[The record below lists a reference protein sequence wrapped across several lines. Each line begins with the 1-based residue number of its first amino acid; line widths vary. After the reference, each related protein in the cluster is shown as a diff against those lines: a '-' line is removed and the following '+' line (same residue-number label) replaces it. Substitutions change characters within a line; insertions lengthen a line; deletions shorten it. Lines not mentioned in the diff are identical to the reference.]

1 MAFSICSLVEARAL
15 LHRRKSI
22 AVWASLATSCCTST
36 KRQNS
41 NPPPI
46 GCKDR
51 LVVTGC
57 RESLLTPE
65 AAVAGGGGK
74 SGYAQT
80 GIVFARRCAKV
91 SQAKARG
98 PSLTGASTAMPTH
111 VVGNTFRAIEL
122 EPQATAELEFSK
134 FVEALLQK
142 LGLLKEERFLYY
154 EDLRKKNTKWA
165 NGSRWVLALLGSIAF
180 LLTGLAAAL
189 RFAPERFLQK
199 WDLDGFDK
207 GVLLTVLAI
216 YAVMGAISFYEKGTD
231 KTTAYFRQLGIIL
244 AIRDLWTKVQ
254 FEFLKELMVLKSAAD
269 PKAGE
274 AVARERI
281 CALAEGFCNDLDK
294 VATGELAD
302 WRTEFLASLSEL
314 EAAAK
319 KGSEDVTTQIQEVLK
334 TAEKAATDAKVSA
347 EKAAADAR
355 TAAKTAEEAGKP
367 GALNL
372 ALSGDFDDQVLISVD
387 GVEVTRSSGKTIA
400 IDRVV
405 PGLRKISA
413 HAKKGGKDLET
424 ARMVDVKPGL
434 QDLELV
440 LS

>member
-1 MAFSICSLVEARAL
+1 
-15 LHRRKSI
+15 
-22 AVWASLATSCCTST
+22 
-36 KRQNS
+36 
-41 NPPPI
+41 
-46 GCKDR
+46 
-51 LVVTGC
+51 
-57 RESLLTPE
+57 
-65 AAVAGGGGK
+65 
-74 SGYAQT
+74 
-80 GIVFARRCAKV
+80 
-91 SQAKARG
+91 
-98 PSLTGASTAMPTH
+98 MPANA
-111 VVGNTFRAIEL
+111 VGNTFRAIEL

-154 EDLRKKNTKWA
+154 ENLRKENTKWA

-189 RFAPERFLQK
+189 RFAPEAFLQK

-207 GVLLTVLAI
+207 GVLLIVLAI

-281 CALAEGFCNDLDK
+281 RALAEAFCNDLDK

-334 TAEKAATDAKVSA
+334 TAEKAATDAKASA

-355 TAAKTAEEAGKP
+355 AAAKTAEEAGKP

-387 GVEVTRSSGKTIA
+387 GVEVARSSGKTIA
-400 IDRVV
+400 VDRVV

-413 HAKKGGKDLET
+413 HAKKGGKDLEI

>member
-1 MAFSICSLVEARAL
+1 
-15 LHRRKSI
+15 
-22 AVWASLATSCCTST
+22 
-36 KRQNS
+36 
-41 NPPPI
+41 
-46 GCKDR
+46 
-51 LVVTGC
+51 
-57 RESLLTPE
+57 
-65 AAVAGGGGK
+65 
-74 SGYAQT
+74 
-80 GIVFARRCAKV
+80 
-91 SQAKARG
+91 
-98 PSLTGASTAMPTH
+98 MPANA
-111 VVGNTFRAIEL
+111 VGNTFRAIEL

-154 EDLRKKNTKWA
+154 ENLRKENTKWA

-189 RFAPERFLQK
+189 RFAPEAFLQK

-207 GVLLTVLAI
+207 GVLLIVLAI

-231 KTTAYFRQLGIIL
+231 KTTAYFRQLAIIL

-281 CALAEGFCNDLDK
+281 RALAEAFCNDLDK

-334 TAEKAATDAKVSA
+334 TAEKAATDAKASA

-355 TAAKTAEEAGKP
+355 AAAKTAEEAGKP

-387 GVEVTRSSGKTIA
+387 GVEVARSSGKTIA
-400 IDRVV
+400 VDRVV

-413 HAKKGGKDLET
+413 HAKKGGKDLEI

>member
-1 MAFSICSLVEARAL
+1 MP
-15 LHRRKSI
+15 
-22 AVWASLATSCCTST
+22 
-36 KRQNS
+36 S
-41 NPPPI
+41 N
-46 GCKDR
+46 
-51 LVVTGC
+51 
-57 RESLLTPE
+57 
-65 AAVAGGGGK
+65 
-74 SGYAQT
+74 
-80 GIVFARRCAKV
+80 
-91 SQAKARG
+91 
-98 PSLTGASTAMPTH
+98 

-122 EPQATAELEFSK
+122 EPQATAELEFPK

-154 EDLRKKNTKWA
+154 ERLRNKNTKWA

-189 RFAPERFLQK
+189 RFAPEAFLQK
-199 WDLDGFDK
+199 WSLNGFDK
-207 GVLLTVLAI
+207 GVLLAVLAI

-231 KTTAYFRQLGIIL
+231 KTTAYFRHLGIIL

-254 FEFLKELMVLKSAAD
+254 FEFLKELMALKSAAG
-269 PKAGE
+269 AGE
-274 AVARERI
+274 AVTRERI
-281 CALAEGFCNDLDK
+281 RALAEAFCNDLDK
-294 VATGELAD
+294 VATGELTD

-319 KGSEDVTTQIQEVLK
+319 KGSEDVTTQIQEALK
-334 TAEKAATDAKVSA
+334 AA

-355 TAAKTAEEAGKP
+355 AAAEKAAADARAAAKTAEEAGKP

-387 GVEVTRSSGKTIA
+387 GVEVARSSGKTIA
-400 IDRVV
+400 VDRVV

-413 HAKKGGKDLET
+413 HAKKGGKDLEI

>member
-1 MAFSICSLVEARAL
+1 
-15 LHRRKSI
+15 
-22 AVWASLATSCCTST
+22 
-36 KRQNS
+36 
-41 NPPPI
+41 
-46 GCKDR
+46 
-51 LVVTGC
+51 
-57 RESLLTPE
+57 
-65 AAVAGGGGK
+65 
-74 SGYAQT
+74 
-80 GIVFARRCAKV
+80 
-91 SQAKARG
+91 
-98 PSLTGASTAMPTH
+98 MPANA
-111 VVGNTFRAIEL
+111 VGNTFRAIEL

-154 EDLRKKNTKWA
+154 ENLRKENTKWA

-189 RFAPERFLQK
+189 RFAPEAFLQK

-207 GVLLTVLAI
+207 GVLLIVLAI

-281 CALAEGFCNDLDK
+281 RALAEAFCNDLDK

-302 WRTEFLASLSEL
+302 WRTEFLVSLSEL

-355 TAAKTAEEAGKP
+355 AAAKTAEEAGKP

-387 GVEVTRSSGKTIA
+387 GVEVARSSGKTIA
-400 IDRVV
+400 VDRVV

-413 HAKKGGKDLET
+413 HAKKGGKDLEI

>member
-1 MAFSICSLVEARAL
+1 
-15 LHRRKSI
+15 
-22 AVWASLATSCCTST
+22 
-36 KRQNS
+36 
-41 NPPPI
+41 
-46 GCKDR
+46 
-51 LVVTGC
+51 
-57 RESLLTPE
+57 
-65 AAVAGGGGK
+65 
-74 SGYAQT
+74 
-80 GIVFARRCAKV
+80 
-91 SQAKARG
+91 
-98 PSLTGASTAMPTH
+98 MPAN

-154 EDLRKKNTKWA
+154 ENLRKETTKWA

-189 RFAPERFLQK
+189 RFAPEAFLQK

-207 GVLLTVLAI
+207 GVLLIVLAI

-281 CALAEGFCNDLDK
+281 RALAQAFCNDLDK

-334 TAEKAATDAKVSA
+334 TAEKAATDAKASA

-355 TAAKTAEEAGKP
+355 AAAKTAEEAGKP

-387 GVEVTRSSGKTIA
+387 GLEVARSSGKTIA
-400 IDRVV
+400 VDRVV

-413 HAKKGGKDLET
+413 HAKKGGKDLEI

>member
-1 MAFSICSLVEARAL
+1 MP
-15 LHRRKSI
+15 
-22 AVWASLATSCCTST
+22 
-36 KRQNS
+36 S
-41 NPPPI
+41 N
-46 GCKDR
+46 
-51 LVVTGC
+51 
-57 RESLLTPE
+57 
-65 AAVAGGGGK
+65 
-74 SGYAQT
+74 
-80 GIVFARRCAKV
+80 
-91 SQAKARG
+91 
-98 PSLTGASTAMPTH
+98 

-122 EPQATAELEFSK
+122 EPQATAELEFPK

-154 EDLRKKNTKWA
+154 ERLRNKNTKWA

-189 RFAPERFLQK
+189 RFAPEAFLQK
-199 WDLDGFDK
+199 WGLNGFDK
-207 GVLLTVLAI
+207 GVLLAVLAI

-231 KTTAYFRQLGIIL
+231 KTTAYFRHLGII
-244 AIRDLWTKVQ
+244 WTKVQ
-254 FEFLKELMVLKSAAD
+254 FEFLKELMVLKGAAD

-281 CALAEGFCNDLDK
+281 RALANAFCNDLDK
-294 VATGELAD
+294 VATGELTD

-319 KGSEDVTTQIQEVLK
+319 KGSEDVTTQIQEALK
-334 TAEKAATDAKVSA
+334 AA

-355 TAAKTAEEAGKP
+355 AAAEKAAADARAAAKTAEEAGKP

-372 ALSGDFDDQVLISVD
+372 ALSGDFDEQVLISVD
-387 GVEVTRSSGKTIA
+387 GVEVARSSGRTIA
-400 IDRVV
+400 IERVV

-413 HAKKGGKDLET
+413 HAKKGTKDLET

-434 QDLELV
+434 QELELV

>member
-1 MAFSICSLVEARAL
+1 MP
-15 LHRRKSI
+15 
-22 AVWASLATSCCTST
+22 
-36 KRQNS
+36 S
-41 NPPPI
+41 N
-46 GCKDR
+46 
-51 LVVTGC
+51 
-57 RESLLTPE
+57 
-65 AAVAGGGGK
+65 
-74 SGYAQT
+74 
-80 GIVFARRCAKV
+80 
-91 SQAKARG
+91 
-98 PSLTGASTAMPTH
+98 

-122 EPQATAELEFSK
+122 EPQATAELEFPK

-154 EDLRKKNTKWA
+154 ERLRNKNTKWA

-189 RFAPERFLQK
+189 RFAPEAFLQK
-199 WDLDGFDK
+199 WGLNGFDK
-207 GVLLTVLAI
+207 GVLLAVLAI

-231 KTTAYFRQLGIIL
+231 KTTAYFRHLGIIL

-254 FEFLKELMVLKSAAD
+254 FEFLKELMALKSAAG
-269 PKAGE
+269 AGE
-274 AVARERI
+274 AVTRERI
-281 CALAEGFCNDLDK
+281 RALAEAFCNDLDK
-294 VATGELAD
+294 VATGELTD

-319 KGSEDVTTQIQEVLK
+319 KGSEDVTTQIQEALK
-334 TAEKAATDAKVSA
+334 AA

-355 TAAKTAEEAGKP
+355 AAAEKAAADARAAAKTAEEAGKP

-372 ALSGDFDDQVLISVD
+372 ALSGDFDEQVLISVD
-387 GVEVTRSSGKTIA
+387 GVEVARSSGRTIA
-400 IDRVV
+400 IERVV

-413 HAKKGGKDLET
+413 HAKKGTKDVET

-434 QDLELV
+434 QELELV

>member
-1 MAFSICSLVEARAL
+1 
-15 LHRRKSI
+15 
-22 AVWASLATSCCTST
+22 
-36 KRQNS
+36 
-41 NPPPI
+41 
-46 GCKDR
+46 
-51 LVVTGC
+51 
-57 RESLLTPE
+57 
-65 AAVAGGGGK
+65 
-74 SGYAQT
+74 
-80 GIVFARRCAKV
+80 
-91 SQAKARG
+91 
-98 PSLTGASTAMPTH
+98 MPANA
-111 VVGNTFRAIEL
+111 VGNTFRAIEL

-154 EDLRKKNTKWA
+154 ENLRKENAKWA

-189 RFAPERFLQK
+189 RFAPEAFLQK

-281 CALAEGFCNDLDK
+281 RALAEAFCNDLDK

-334 TAEKAATDAKVSA
+334 TAEKAATDAKASA

-355 TAAKTAEEAGKP
+355 AAAKTAEEAGKP

-387 GVEVTRSSGKTIA
+387 GVEVARSSGKTIA
-400 IDRVV
+400 VDRVV

-413 HAKKGGKDLET
+413 HAKKGGKDLEI

>member
-1 MAFSICSLVEARAL
+1 
-15 LHRRKSI
+15 
-22 AVWASLATSCCTST
+22 
-36 KRQNS
+36 
-41 NPPPI
+41 
-46 GCKDR
+46 
-51 LVVTGC
+51 
-57 RESLLTPE
+57 
-65 AAVAGGGGK
+65 
-74 SGYAQT
+74 
-80 GIVFARRCAKV
+80 
-91 SQAKARG
+91 
-98 PSLTGASTAMPTH
+98 MPANA
-111 VVGNTFRAIEL
+111 VGNTFRAIEL

-154 EDLRKKNTKWA
+154 ENLRKENTKWA

-189 RFAPERFLQK
+189 RFAPEAFLQK

-207 GVLLTVLAI
+207 GVLLIVLAI

-281 CALAEGFCNDLDK
+281 RALAEAFCNDLDK

-302 WRTEFLASLSEL
+302 WRTEFLVSLSEL

-334 TAEKAATDAKVSA
+334 TAEKAATDAKASA

-355 TAAKTAEEAGKP
+355 AAAKTAEEAGKP

-387 GVEVTRSSGKTIA
+387 GVEVARSSGKTIA
-400 IDRVV
+400 VDRVV

-413 HAKKGGKDLET
+413 HAKKGGKDLEI

>member
-1 MAFSICSLVEARAL
+1 
-15 LHRRKSI
+15 
-22 AVWASLATSCCTST
+22 
-36 KRQNS
+36 
-41 NPPPI
+41 
-46 GCKDR
+46 
-51 LVVTGC
+51 
-57 RESLLTPE
+57 
-65 AAVAGGGGK
+65 
-74 SGYAQT
+74 
-80 GIVFARRCAKV
+80 
-91 SQAKARG
+91 
-98 PSLTGASTAMPTH
+98 MPANA
-111 VVGNTFRAIEL
+111 VGNTFRAIEL

-154 EDLRKKNTKWA
+154 ENLRKKNTKWA
-165 NGSRWVLALLGSIAF
+165 NGSRWGLALLGSIAF

-189 RFAPERFLQK
+189 RFAPEAFLQK

-207 GVLLTVLAI
+207 GVLLIVLAI

-231 KTTAYFRQLGIIL
+231 KTTAYFRELGIIL

-281 CALAEGFCNDLDK
+281 RALAQAFCNDLDK

-355 TAAKTAEEAGKP
+355 AAAKTAEEAGKP

-387 GVEVTRSSGKTIA
+387 GVEVARSSGKTIA
-400 IDRVV
+400 VDRVV

-413 HAKKGGKDLET
+413 HAKKGGKDLEI

>member
-1 MAFSICSLVEARAL
+1 
-15 LHRRKSI
+15 
-22 AVWASLATSCCTST
+22 
-36 KRQNS
+36 
-41 NPPPI
+41 
-46 GCKDR
+46 
-51 LVVTGC
+51 
-57 RESLLTPE
+57 
-65 AAVAGGGGK
+65 
-74 SGYAQT
+74 
-80 GIVFARRCAKV
+80 
-91 SQAKARG
+91 
-98 PSLTGASTAMPTH
+98 
-111 VVGNTFRAIEL
+111 
-122 EPQATAELEFSK
+122 
-134 FVEALLQK
+134 
-142 LGLLKEERFLYY
+142 
-154 EDLRKKNTKWA
+154 
-165 NGSRWVLALLGSIAF
+165 
-180 LLTGLAAAL
+180 
-189 RFAPERFLQK
+189 
-199 WDLDGFDK
+199 LDGFDK
-207 GVLLTVLAI
+207 GVLLAVLAI

-254 FEFLKELMVLKSAAD
+254 FEFLKELMVLKSTAD

-281 CALAEGFCNDLDK
+281 RALAEAFCNDLDK

-319 KGSEDVTTQIQEVLK
+319 KGSEDITTQIQDVLK

-355 TAAKTAEEAGKP
+355 AAAKTAEEAGKP

-372 ALSGDFDDQVLISVD
+372 ALSGDFDEQVFISVD